1 MSDYQLAGTVRS
13 VENFCRLRII
23 SGLTPRPAEAA
34 RQGRPDSCYGIHI
47 LYREIVIGMGRIVGN
62 GALNMDIVDVAVDP
76 AHHGKGLGRM
86 IMETLTKWLDQNACD
101 SAYVTLMADVPA
113 LYEKFGF
120 TRVSPVSEG
129 MARIWKNTKKS

>member
-34 RQGRPDSCYGIHI
+34 RQGLPDSCYGIHI
-47 LYREIVIGMGRIVGN
+47 LYREIVIGIGRIVGN

-86 IMETLTKWLDQNACD
+86 IMKTLTKWLDQNACD
-101 SAYVTLMADVPA
+101 VLM
-113 LYEKFGF
+113 
-120 TRVSPVSEG
+120 SH
-129 MARIWKNTKKS
+129 

>member
-1 MSDYQLAGTVRS
+1 
-13 VENFCRLRII
+13 
-23 SGLTPRPAEAA
+23 
-34 RQGRPDSCYGIHI
+34 
-47 LYREIVIGMGRIVGN
+47 
-62 GALNMDIVDVAVDP
+62 
-76 AHHGKGLGRM
+76 M

>member
-1 MSDYQLAGTVRS
+1 MSDYQLVETVPS
-13 VENFCRLRII
+13 VEDFCRLRVI

-34 RQGRPDSCYGIHI
+34 RLGLPNSCYGVHI
-47 LYREIVIGMGRIVGN
+47 LWKETVIGMGRIVGD
-62 GALNMDIVDVAVDP
+62 GAVNMDIVDVAVDP
-76 AHHGKGLGRM
+76 AHQGKGLGRL

-101 SAYVTLMADVPA
+101 GAYVTLMADVPE

-129 MARIWKNTKKS
+129 MARIWKNTKTS

>member
-1 MSDYQLAGTVRS
+1 LSDYQLVETVPS
-13 VENFCRLRII
+13 VEDFCRLRII
-23 SGLTPRPAEAA
+23 SGLTPRPAEAV
-34 RQGRPDSCYGIHI
+34 RLGLPGSCYGVHI
-47 LYREIVIGMGRIVGN
+47 LWRETVIGMGRIVGD

-76 AHHGKGLGRM
+76 THQGKGLGRM

-101 SAYVTLMADVPA
+101 GAYVTLMADVPE

-129 MARIWKNTKKS
+129 MARIWKKPVTT